1 MEQEYLVLSSINPY
15 DHHSTDSHTYL
26 MNNSPL
32 SPKTSLLTKTIWTN
46 IIVFSLVAL
55 LPTLRWYKEK
65 YGSDKIIN
73 VDDSTLDELYH
84 ALWYDG
90 VEQRIV
96 PFDDNDVDT
105 GHIMSIAKRFQK
117 LYDKLS
123 SPQQAEES
131 TVHLRYPVQVSQYSN
146 TLQKEH
152 RQISYILQLGS
163 QERKNFE
170 EKFNLSPEEA
180 NSLFIILMH
189 LSATEHVERLQ
200 LQDNYTQLLTQ
211 SGCNRVDLRGNV
223 WWVLQLCERES
234 GWFSFPV
241 SKERL
246 LGMIQMLQQ
255 HYHQTYAN
263 DILYVL
269 HKDIRFHVAVK
280 DELLIKDN

>member
-1 MEQEYLVLSSINPY
+1 
-15 DHHSTDSHTYL
+15 
-26 MNNSPL
+26 
-32 SPKTSLLTKTIWTN
+32 
-46 IIVFSLVAL
+46 
-55 LPTLRWYKEK
+55 
-65 YGSDKIIN
+65 
-73 VDDSTLDELYH
+73 
-84 ALWYDG
+84 
-90 VEQRIV
+90 
-96 PFDDNDVDT
+96 
-105 GHIMSIAKRFQK
+105 MSIAKRFQK

-223 WWVLQLCERES
+223 W
-234 GWFSFPV
+234 
-241 SKERL
+241 
-246 LGMIQMLQQ
+246 
-255 HYHQTYAN
+255 
-263 DILYVL
+263 
-269 HKDIRFHVAVK
+269 
-280 DELLIKDN
+280 